1 MLPAFKFFYGIMHA
15 AASYG
20 CSVAQK
26 ASAQLTECIYLSNK
40 TMSKQFLAAICL
52 LLLSFT
58 VKADQKVPTK
68 VQKVTVFLN
77 GAQVTRT
84 ASVNVAAGTS
94 TLTFEG
100 ISPDIDVQS
109 IQVRAAGDFT
119 ILSVKHELDFLNQQT
134 KLKRVEELLTL
145 QSQIREKIELQNN
158 TLAVY
163 KEEENMLIKNQV
175 VSGQNTS
182 LDVIKL
188 KQALD
193 FQTARLTE
201 IRKKEQGV
209 NNLIAQLSVEMQ
221 KYNKQIADVNKV
233 NTKATSNVLVTV
245 SSKSALQSTF
255 TLTYVTKNAGWFPT
269 YDIRAKDINSPITIA
284 YKANVAQQC
293 GEEWNNIKL
302 TLSTGNPSVSGSKPE
317 LAPYYLN
324 LGMVYAGQAAS
335 ITRVNGRVV
344 GQDDGKPLV
353 GVSVIVKGTSIGAA
367 TDANGSYSIQ
377 IPQGSQVLEFKY
389 IGYESVERQVAT
401 QVVNVAMKPSANQLN
416 EVVVTGYG
424 VNEALMGRVSGLEV
438 NGAPGASDKIRIRG
452 MASITTNPVIVQQNE
467 NQTNVEF
474 NIANPYTI
482 PSDGKQYLVEINQLE
497 VPAEY
502 EYFIAPKLSTDVFL
516 TAKLTNWNQYNFLS
530 GEANLFFEGTFIGKS
545 LIDTR
550 STVDTL
556 NLSLG
561 TDKNIIV
568 TRTLQ
573 KDLKDKQGLL
583 GGNRKETR
591 DWLITVKN
599 RKSQPVNILVED
611 QLPVSQNTSIEIETQ
626 ETSGAKVDM
635 LTGKV
640 AWSFALKPQ
649 DEKKLKLKYQ
659 VRYPKNQSVIVQ

>member
-1 MLPAFKFFYGIMHA
+1 
-15 AASYG
+15 
-20 CSVAQK
+20 
-26 ASAQLTECIYLSNK
+26 
-40 TMSKQFLAAICL
+40 MSKQFLTTICL
-52 LLLSFT
+52 LLLTFT
-58 VKADQKVPTK
+58 VKANQKVPTK

-84 ASVNVAAGTS
+84 ASVNLAAGTS

-109 IQVRAAGDFT
+109 IQVRSAGDFT

-134 KLKRVEELLTL
+134 QLKRVEELLAQQVL
-145 QSQIREKIELQNN
+145 IRQKIETQNN
-158 TLAVY
+158 TLAIY

-182 LDVIKL
+182 LDVVKL

-201 IRKKEQGV
+201 IRKKAQGV
-209 NNLIAQLSVEMQ
+209 NASIAQLEAEIQ
-221 KYNKQIADVNKV
+221 KYNKQIAEASKGNI
-233 NTKATSNVLVTV
+233 KATSNILVTV
-245 SSKSALQSTF
+245 SAKAALQSTF
-255 TLTYVTKNAGWFPT
+255 TLTYVTRNAGWFPT
-269 YDIRAKDINSPITIA
+269 YDIRAKDVNSPITIA
-284 YKANVAQQC
+284 YKANVNQQC

-317 LAPYYLN
+317 LNPYYLN

-335 ITRVNGRVV
+335 ITRVSGRVS
-344 GQDDGKPLV
+344 GSDDGKPLV
-353 GVSVIVKGTSIGAA
+353 GVSVKVKGTSIGAV
-367 TDANGSYSIQ
+367 TDANGNYSIQ
-377 IPQGSQVLEFKY
+377 IPQGSQFLEFSY
-389 IGYESVERQVAT
+389 IGFESVERQASVAI
-401 QVVNVAMKPSANQLN
+401 VNVAMAPSANQLN
-416 EVVVTGYG
+416 EMVVVNGYLAG
-424 VNEALMGRVSGLEV
+424 SAPGLAVSGR
-438 NGAPGASDKIRIRG
+438 AGASNQIRIRG
-452 MASITTNPVIVQQNE
+452 MSSIATNPVIVQQNE

-497 VPAEY
+497 IPAEY
-502 EYFIAPKLSTDVFL
+502 EYYTAPKLSTDVFL

-573 KDLKDKQGLL
+573 KDLKEKQGLL
-583 GGNRKETR
+583 GSNRKETR
-591 DWLITVKN
+591 DWLISVKN
-599 RKSQPVNILVED
+599 RKSQPVNLLVED
-611 QLPVSQNTSIEIETQ
+611 QLPVSQNTAIEVETQ

-635 LTGKV
+635 LTGKT
-640 AWSFALKPQ
+640 AWVFALKPQ